1 MLDIKFIRDN
11 LELVKEAMKNRN
23 YDVDLEELLKI
34 DLERRKI
41 VKDVE
46 ELKNQRN
53 KTSEEIGALKKAK
66 KDATNLMASV
76 KKIGAKI
83 KDLDSILSDK
93 EKRLRE
99 IILSI
104 PNIPHQSV
112 PVGKNDS
119 ENVVIKRYGE
129 RPHFD
134 FEPLPHWDI
143 GERLKILDFNRAAKI
158 TGARFCLYHGI
169 GARLER
175 ALINFMLDIHLT
187 QHGYREVL
195 PPFIVNEQS
204 LISTGQLPKF
214 KEDLFKLEG
223 LEYYLIP
230 TAEVPV
236 TNILRDEIVEE
247 DELPIKYVAYTPC
260 FRSEAGSHGRD
271 TRGIIRQHQFNKVEL
286 VKFSRPETSYNE
298 LEGLLLDAEE
308 ILQYLN
314 LPYRVISLCTGDIG
328 FSSAKTY
335 DIEVWL
341 PGQNRF
347 CEISSCSNFE
357 DFQARRA
364 NIRYHQ
370 KGKTR
375 TRFLHTLNGSGLA
388 VGRTVVA
395 IIENYQQSDGSI
407 VVPDALRPY
416 LGGIKK
422 ITGP

>member
-11 LELVKEAMKNRN
+11 PELVKEAMRNRN
-23 YDVDLEELLKI
+23 YDIDLDELLRI

-66 KDATNLMASV
+66 KDAAKLMDSV
-76 KKIGAKI
+76 KKTGVRI
-83 KDLDSILSDK
+83 KELDSILSDK
-93 EKRLRE
+93 EKCLRE

-119 ENVVIKRYGE
+119 ENVVIKLYGE
-129 RPHFD
+129 RPRFD

-143 GERLKILDFNRAAKI
+143 GERLRILDFNRAAKI
-158 TGARFCLYHGI
+158 TGARFCLYHGA

-187 QHGYREVL
+187 LHGYREVL

-236 TNILRDEIVEE
+236 TNIFRDEILEE
-247 DELPIKYVAYTPC
+247 DDLPIKYAAYTPC

-271 TRGIIRQHQFNKVEL
+271 TRGIVRQHQFNKVEL

-298 LEGLLLDAEE
+298 LEELLLDAEE

-370 KGKTR
+370 KGQTR
-375 TRFLHTLNGSGLA
+375 TRFVHTLNGSGLA

-395 IIENYQQSDGSI
+395 IIENYQQPDGSI
-407 VVPDALRPY
+407 VVPDVLRPY
-416 LGGIKK
+416 LGGMEK